1 MSTRTGNIELVT
13 IQGSDSPV
21 SPTTLDNTSTRN
33 ESSLAPVDTGFDAWS
48 FLVAAFFIE
57 GIVWGFPDAFGVFLD
72 GYLNDPLFMYQPH
85 ASTLLPLIGP
95 LSSGIIYCS
104 GPVIYPITARYPY
117 HRRTMMWVGAVLCSA
132 SLFAASYTTKVST
145 LVGLQGVLYAVGGSL
160 LYPPCISYMSEWFV
174 ARRGLANGVIF
185 AGTAIG
191 GLILPLVL
199 PNLIS
204 RFGTP
209 KTLRILSITVA
220 ILIVPS
226 LPFVKPR
233 IPESRNRR
241 QTAPP
246 RSRDW
251 IKSPIFWALLA
262 TNTVQG
268 FGYFVP
274 IVWLPTFA
282 HEMNLSSTSSSLT
295 VALLNGASVLGRLSM
310 GYLSDKFNPWF
321 LGMSTLFSTSLA
333 TFILWGVLSQ
343 SFAGLLAFGAAYG
356 ILAGSWTCLWTGFVS
371 PFAKDDHNVA
381 TYLFGYLMLSRG
393 LGNILCTPISSA
405 FLATASDFDAGTAHT
420 GFQVAG
426 GRFENMILYVGSC
439 FAGSAGIAM
448 LGWLLDAKNRRRLS
462 GLGVR

>member
-1 MSTRTGNIELVT
+1 MSTRTGSIELVT

-72 GYLNDPLFMYQPH
+72 GYLNDPLFMYQLH

-160 LYPPCISYMSEWFV
+160 LYPPCISY
-174 ARRGLANGVIF
+174 
-185 AGTAIG
+185 
-191 GLILPLVL
+191 ILPLVL

-209 KTLRILSITVA
+209 KTLRILSITVT
-220 ILIVPS
+220 ILLVPS

-246 RSRDW
+246 RSREW

-268 FGYFVP
+268 FGYFIP

-295 VALLNGASVLGRLSM
+295 VALLNGTSVLGRLSM

-343 SFAGLLAFGAAYG
+343 NLAGLLAFGAAYG

-381 TYLFGYLMLSRG
+381 TYLLGYLMLSRG

-405 FLATASDFDAGTAHT
+405 FLATASGFDAGTART

-448 LGWLLDAKNRRRLS
+448 LGWLLDAKTRRRLS

>member
-1 MSTRTGNIELVT
+1 MSTRTGSIELVT
-13 IQGSDSPV
+13 IQGSDSPI

-174 ARRGLANGVIF
+174 ARRGFANGVIF

-220 ILIVPS
+220 ILLVPS

-246 RSRDW
+246 RSREW

-282 HEMNLSSTSSSLT
+282 HEMNLSSTTSSLT
-295 VALLNGASVLGRLSM
+295 VALLNGTSVLGRLSM

-343 SFAGLLAFGAAYG
+343 NLAGLLAFGAAYG

-405 FLATASDFDAGTAHT
+405 FLATTSGFDAGTART

-448 LGWLLDAKNRRRLS
+448 LGWLLDAKTRRRLS

>member
-1 MSTRTGNIELVT
+1 MSTRTGSIELVT
-13 IQGSDSPV
+13 TQGPEV
-21 SPTTLDNTSTRN
+21 PPTTPDNAGTRN

-72 GYLNDPLFMYQPH
+72 GYLHDPLFMYQPH

-117 HRRTMMWVGAVLCSA
+117 HWRTMMWVGAVLCSA

-145 LVGLQGVLYAVGGSL
+145 LVGLQGVLYAIGGSL

-174 ARRGLANGVIF
+174 ARRGFANGIIF

-204 RFGTP
+204 CFGTP

-220 ILIVPS
+220 VLLVPS

-241 QTAPP
+241 QTVPP

-251 IKSPIFWALLA
+251 IKSPIFWALVA

-282 HEMNLSSTSSSLT
+282 HEMNLNPTSSSLT
-295 VALLNGASVLGRLSM
+295 VALLNCLSM

-321 LGMSTLFSTSLA
+321 LGMSTLFSTSFA

-343 SFAGLLAFGAAYG
+343 NLAGLLAFGAAYG

-371 PFAKDDHNVA
+371 PFAKDDNNVA

-405 FLATASDFDAGTAHT
+405 FLATTSDFDFGIA
-420 GFQVAG
+420 
-426 GRFENMILYVGSC
+426 RSC

-448 LGWLLDAKNRRRLS
+448 LGWVLDAKTRRQLS
-462 GLGVR
+462 GLGAR